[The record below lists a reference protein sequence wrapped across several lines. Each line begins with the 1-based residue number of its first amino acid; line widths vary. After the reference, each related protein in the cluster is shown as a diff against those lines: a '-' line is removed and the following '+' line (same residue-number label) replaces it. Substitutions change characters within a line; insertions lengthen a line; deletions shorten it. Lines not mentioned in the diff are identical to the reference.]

1 MSDTVFKK
9 LPGVLSF
16 QRGIV
21 VTDALF
27 YDDIGG
33 ELTPV
38 PVLRHGIRGTQNV
51 NKKGDAET
59 STSGDAG
66 REEVSNI
73 QTTDT
78 AKTAPDASALVV
90 RFSIRFLD
98 LKNALFSCAPSKGDD
113 ETLVGELR
121 RSVDSFIER
130 AKCGQGL
137 DEIALRYAR
146 NILNGRW
153 LWRNRLIAQKI
164 AISVAVDGKPVGKA
178 DALSIPLNTFGEYGD
193 VEKTVSKFIADGLR
207 GCDDAALE
215 VTARMDL
222 GMQGAMEVFCSQNY
236 LDKGKDKDKLRG
248 FARSLYCLGR
258 ADVKKTDD
266 IYAIRVMG
274 HAALRDQKVSNALRT
289 FDTWYPEYGIFNR
302 PIPVEPNGASLD
314 AQKFFRKG
322 KTASAFDLAKR
333 LNTLNPE
340 APEGMFMIAGLIRGG
355 VFSEGEK

>member
-1 MSDTVFKK
+1 MSDKEFKK

-27 YDDIGG
+27 YNEIG
-33 ELTPV
+33 EDLTPI

-51 NKKGDAET
+51 NKKGDAGT
-59 STSGDAG
+59 SASGSAA

-78 AKTAPDASALVV
+78 AKTDPNASAVIV

-98 LKNALFSCAPSKGDD
+98 LKNALFACAPSKGDD
-113 ETLVGELR
+113 DTLVGELR
-121 RSVDSFIER
+121 QSVDGFIER
-130 AKCGQGL
+130 AKENGGL

-153 LWRNRLIAQKI
+153 LWRNRLAARKI
-164 AISVAVDGKPVGKA
+164 TIRVVVDGKDVGEA
-178 DALSIPLNTFGEYGD
+178 DALGLSLNAF
-193 VEKTVSKFIADGLR
+193 EKYNDAEKAVAKCIADGLR
-207 GCDDAALE
+207 RSDSAALE

-222 GMQGAMEVFCSQNY
+222 GMQGAMEIFCSQNY
-236 LDKGKDKDKLRG
+236 LEDKPRG

-258 ADVKKTDD
+258 TDTRRTEGKD
-266 IYAIRVMG
+266 AIRVMG
-274 HAALRDQKVSNALRT
+274 HAALRDQKISNALRT
-289 FDTWYPEYGIFNR
+289 IDTWYPEYGIFNR
-302 PIPVEPNGASLD
+302 PIPIEPNGASLD

-322 KTASAFDLAKR
+322 KKLSAFDLAKR
-333 LNTLNPE
+333 LNTLDPGS
-340 APEGMFMIAGLIRGG
+340 PEGMFMTASLIRGG
-355 VFSEGEK
+355 VFSDGEKKES